1 MPGPWQRKSGGVGR
15 GGWARCSRC
24 CSSDPGGV
32 ACVCS
37 RTRAGCERLLSVLLL
52 LAFSHKEAIKPFVR
66 CFAPA
71 SLRMRAGRQR
81 LILVGISRKVRCFAP
96 YAEVFCGARMAEEAR
111 PAAAAAP
118 PAHGSAAP
126 AVANSAA
133 ADDAQAALAS
143 LRAIERSARVV
154 ATDAAILVGTAHHA
168 LQSVRVTAHH
178 YASSPQSRPTPV
190 PPRHSSRSTRRST

>member
-1 MPGPWQRKSGGVGR
+1 MPGPWQRKSGGGVGG

-37 RTRAGCERLLSVLLL
+37 RTRAGCERLFSVLLL
-52 LAFSHKEAIKPFVR
+52 LAFSHKETIKPFVR

-81 LILVGISRKVRCFAP
+81 LILVAAKGPLLCTLARSLA
-96 YAEVFCGARMAEEAR
+96 ARMAEEAN

-168 LQSVRVTAHH
+168 LQSVRGTAPH
-178 YASSPQSRPTPV
+178 YAPSPLRPRPTPV